1 MYVSVY
7 VRVYVSAYL
16 VRFKLRYDKYRVAGG
31 RHDAEDHAL
40 KGFQL
45 EACEIPEIGP
55 RNEEGTLKALLAE
68 CSLKDTD
75 PRCVHG
81 LPS

>member
-1 MYVSVY
+1 VG
-7 VRVYVSAYL
+7 VYVSAYS
-16 VRFKLRYDKYRVAGG
+16 VRLKLRHDKCQVAGE

-40 KGFQL
+40 KALQL